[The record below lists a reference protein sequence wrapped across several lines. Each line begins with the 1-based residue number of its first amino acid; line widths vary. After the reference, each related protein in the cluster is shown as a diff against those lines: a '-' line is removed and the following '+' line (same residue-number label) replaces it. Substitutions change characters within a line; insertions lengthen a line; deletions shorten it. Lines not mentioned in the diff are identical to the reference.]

1 MPRAGDPQA
10 VARQDEER
18 LRRFVASRDAGDLQQ
33 ARTHWEALLEAN
45 FDRVV
50 ALVSIQ
56 ARGRLDRHER
66 DDAVERAIVKVWRN
80 MVSTFDGTSMGEWV
94 NAVRAC
100 AGFAVADVQR
110 DAVRRNR
117 RQSALD
123 EAEEYRWASK
133 AHEEHRRADERA
145 DAREFVAWGLPQ
157 LKDERRRLV
166 LERSL
171 DGVPAEEIAAE
182 LDVSLPNL
190 YQLRSRGLKE
200 LAKLKELYDG

>member
-1 MPRAGDPQA
+1 MAKH
-10 VARQDEER
+10 DEER
-18 LRRFVASRDAGDLQQ
+18 LRRFVASRDAGELRE
-33 ARTHWEALLEAN
+33 ARAHWEALLEAN

-56 ARGRLDRHER
+56 ARGRLNPHER
-66 DDAVERAIVKVWRN
+66 DDAVERAIVKIWRN

-94 NAVRAC
+94 NAVKAC

-110 DAVRRNR
+110 QAARRSKH
-117 RQSALD
+117 QASLD

-133 AHEEHRRADERA
+133 AHEEHRREHERA
-145 DAREFVAWGLPQ
+145 DARDFVAWGLPQ
-157 LKDERRRLV
+157 LKDARRRLV

-200 LAKLKELYDG
+200 LAKLKELYDA

>member
-1 MPRAGDPQA
+1 
-10 VARQDEER
+10 VAKHDEER
-18 LRRFVASRDAGDLQQ
+18 LRRFAAARDAGD
-33 ARTHWEALLEAN
+33 ARRAKEHWEALLEAN

-56 ARGRLDRHER
+56 ARGRLSAHER
-66 DDAVERAIVKVWRN
+66 DEAVERAIAKIWRN
-80 MVSTFDGTSMGEWV
+80 MVSTFDGASMGEWV
-94 NAVRAC
+94 NAVKAC

-110 DAVRRNR
+110 EAARRSR
-117 RQSALD
+117 HQAPLD
-123 EAEEYRWASK
+123 EGEEYRWASK
-133 AHEEHRRADERA
+133 AHEEHRREDERA
-145 DAREFVAWGLPQ
+145 DARDFVAWGLPQ
-157 LKDERRRLV
+157 LKDARRRLV